1 MLARIS
7 RVGGLLIAIWK
18 NLSIRWKITY
28 TFLGVGFAGLGITRL
43 IADHFFRG
51 EKAFMAHKA
60 GSIVVFTF
68 VFIWCVGLLAL
79 LPVTVLSEQRHV
91 PRSEMRSY
99 PWWQWLL
106 LIPVLVHDNNARVP
120 LWIAVPLIAIALLL
134 AAFIGLILIM
144 IGLRQLFG
152 IG

>member
-1 MLARIS
+1 MWPFLV
-7 RVGGLLIAIWK
+7 RVWK

-43 IADHFFRG
+43 IADHFFGG

-60 GSIVVFTF
+60 GSIVTFTF

-79 LPVTVLSEQRHV
+79 LPMTVLSEQRLL
-91 PRSEMRSY
+91 PKSEMRSY

-120 LWIAVPLIAIALLL
+120 SWIAIPIIAVALLL
-134 AAFIGLILIM
+134 AAFLALVFIMMGLH
-144 IGLRQLFG
+144 QLFG